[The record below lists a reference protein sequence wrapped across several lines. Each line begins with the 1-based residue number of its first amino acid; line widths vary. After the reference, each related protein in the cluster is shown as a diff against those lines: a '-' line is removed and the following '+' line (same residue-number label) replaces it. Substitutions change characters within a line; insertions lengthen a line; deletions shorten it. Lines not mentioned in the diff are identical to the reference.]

1 MKKILIFSMILLLIS
16 VAAFAANASDLA
28 VDLIG
33 TGFDS
38 LDADIAVGETIQVG
52 NKFIIPLF
60 EANSFFLGGGGGQPV
75 LGAGGLGSLN
85 LVPYAVLII
94 SDDDFVVKPVT
105 NQVPFL
111 EQIVGIIPEI
121 LPLFMQYFT
130 LESSSVESF
139 ETEMHDVP
147 LEVHGTTVEDM
158 KEEKVQVATPYT
170 VDSAVERLEQMLLTD
185 QEEETYKGIKPEI
198 TALMQEAP
206 DNPNVYALN
215 GYVTLRLLAS
225 ASPLEQMK
233 YAMEAQ
239 NSITKALA
247 MDPKNYFAN
256 LANGWLNL
264 YSPMGQMSSS
274 VKGFKNAIDIKP
286 EQSEAYFGIVE
297 AYVKTGD
304 INSAKEYAEKGKL
317 IAPDSSEYFDELLN
331 K

>member
-1 MKKILIFSMILLLIS
+1 MILLLIS

-139 ETEMHDVP
+139 KTEMHDVP
-147 LEVHGTTVEDM
+147 LEIHETTAEDIKVNKVPLSEKAASEKSIESLKRILM
-158 KEEKVQVATPYT
+158 GDPAEESFKGFKEEINELMKK
-170 VDSAVERLEQMLLTD
+170 E
-185 QEEETYKGIKPEI
+185 PEN
-198 TALMQEAP
+198 ADA
-206 DNPNVYALN
+206 YALN
-215 GYVTLRLLAS
+215 GYITLRLLAS

-304 INSAKEYAEKGKL
+304 ITSAKEYAEKGKL